1 MKKNYSLIFLFLFS
15 FSFVFS
21 QVQVGNGTDTNQ
33 SLPIEPYYGYTY
45 SQVIYTSA
53 EINSSG
59 DISGVSYTATAE
71 TTLASSSDW
80 TVYMAHTTN
89 SSFVDGDSWEPIEN
103 LTQMFSGTVS
113 ISDGI
118 VTIPFDAA
126 FSYNGT
132 DNLVIAVEENQA
144 GYDSSVHDFYCSST
158 SDTRALTFY
167 SDGTNPDPTD
177 PPSGTTKNFI
187 ANVTLNGIS
196 QSCANPTLSLDGL
209 TNNSATI
216 SWSATDVTSFEY
228 VLQSAG
234 TGEPTESG
242 TITSENSV
250 AFGDLDEGTAYEIYV
265 RSVCGET
272 YSGWIILSF
281 TPPPTGS
288 TADNP
293 IVIESLPYNTS
304 DDTVN
309 YGDDYTNT
317 ATNCESGLGYY
328 LGGDDVVYSYTA
340 NADASINVSLTPAA
354 TYSGIYVYTDT
365 SDIGVNCW
373 LTMISSTSATE
384 MIFDLDVLEGIT
396 YYFVISTWPSPQNVA
411 YDLAIIENTC
421 VQPAVSTT
429 IDANCSAG
437 EGVFYVSV
445 DITDLGSSTQLTVG
459 DGVTSLTANEASSL
473 NFGPYDSGATVN
485 INVVADDSNCNDS
498 FELTY
503 TCPPTGS
510 MADDPI
516 IIDSIPYST
525 SDDTINYGDDYT
537 NSATGCDGSGS
548 YLGGDDV
555 VYLYTATADT
565 TLNVAFTPEG
575 TWSGIYVFANKEDIG
590 VNCWIVNSTNSAAI
604 ASSFELAVVTGQTY
618 YFVISTYPSPQNVAY
633 SLNITE
639 LLCATPTNLTA
650 AEITASSVDIS
661 WDVSDAAS
669 WEYVLTTAEDSS
681 VPTESGNSIA
691 ETSLTIDSLSSIT
704 EYVVWVR
711 AICTDGTTSEWTSV
725 SFTTLIQAPG
735 CGESISQYEYPN
747 GTGGS
752 YNLDDTFDIAND
764 WSASLLFSTTAGDQ
778 DADGTVDEVTV
789 TISGSTENNYDWVF
803 VTNGAGELLY
813 GPISGTQDEVV
824 TSTDGTINVY
834 LAADGSVMGGPITF
848 DVSCA
853 GLSVN
858 DFDLS
863 DLKLYPNPVNGD
875 YVTIQ
880 SSVSGEKNIE
890 LYDITGKR
898 LINTILNS
906 DKLDV
911 SSFSSGIYL
920 VKVTIQGQ
928 TKVSKLIIR

>member
-21 QVQVGNGTDTNQ
+21 QVQVGNGTVTNEE
-33 SLPIEPYYGYTY
+33 LPIEPYYGYTY

-71 TTLASSSDW
+71 TTLESSSDW
-80 TVYMAHTTN
+80 TVYMAHTSN
-89 SSFVDGDSWEPIEN
+89 SSFADGDSWEPFEN
-103 LTQMFSGTVS
+103 FTQMFSGTVS
-113 ISDGI
+113 ISDGV
-118 VTIPFDAA
+118 VTIPFDTP

-144 GYDSSVHDFYCSST
+144 GYDSSGHDFYCTST
-158 SDTRALTFY
+158 SETRALTYY
-167 SDGTNPDPTD
+167 SDGTNPDPAD
-177 PPSGTTKNFI
+177 PPSGQTRNSI

-209 TNNSATI
+209 TNNSATV
-216 SWSATDVTSFEY
+216 SWSATDVTSFEF

-234 TGEPTESG
+234 TGEPSGSG
-242 TITSENSV
+242 TVTSENSI
-250 AFGDLDEGTAYEIYV
+250 AFTDLVEGTAYEIYI

-272 YSGWIILSF
+272 YSGWIVLSF

-293 IVIESLPYNTS
+293 IVIENLPFN
-304 DDTVN
+304 
-309 YGDDYTNT
+309 
-317 ATNCESGLGYY
+317 
-328 LGGDDVVYSYTA
+328 
-340 NADASINVSLTPAA
+340 
-354 TYSGIYVYTDT
+354 
-365 SDIGVNCW
+365 
-373 LTMISSTSATE
+373 
-384 MIFDLDVLEGIT
+384 
-396 YYFVISTWPSPQNVA
+396 
-411 YDLAIIENTC
+411 
-421 VQPAVSTT
+421 
-429 IDANCSAG
+429 
-437 EGVFYVSV
+437 
-445 DITDLGSSTQLTVG
+445 
-459 DGVTSLTANEASSL
+459 
-473 NFGPYDSGATVN
+473 
-485 INVVADDSNCNDS
+485 
-498 FELTY
+498 
-503 TCPPTGS
+503 
-510 MADDPI
+510 
-516 IIDSIPYST
+516 T

-555 VYLYTATADT
+555 VYLYTATTDT

-575 TWSGIYVFANKEDIG
+575 TWSGIYVFANIEDIG

-604 ASSFELAVVTGQTY
+604 ASSFELTVVTGQTY

-639 LLCATPTNLTA
+639 LLCATPTNLTVSDV
-650 AEITASSVDIS
+650 TASSVDIS
-661 WDVSDAAS
+661 WDVNDAAS

-681 VPTESGNSIA
+681 VPTEAGNSIA
-691 ETSLTIDSLSSIT
+691 EASLTIDTLSPIT

-711 AICTDGTTSEWTSV
+711 AICTDGTTSEWTSI

-735 CGESISQYEYPN
+735 CGESISQYNYPN
-747 GTGGS
+747 ASSGGS
-752 YNLDDTFDIAND
+752 TFDDNFDIAND
-764 WSASLLFSTTAGDQ
+764 YSADLLFSTTAGDQ
-778 DADGTVDEVTV
+778 DGDGNTDDISV

-803 VTNGAGELLY
+803 ITNGAGELLY
-813 GPISGTQDEVV
+813 GPASGTQDAVV
-824 TSTDGTINVY
+824 TSADGTINVY
-834 LAADGSVMGGPITF
+834 LAADTSVQGGPISF

-863 DLKLYPNPVNGD
+863 DLMIYPNPANGD

-890 LYDITGKR
+890 VYDITGKR

-911 SSFSSGIYL
+911 SSVSSGVYL

-928 TKVSKLIIR
+928 TKVNKLIIR

>member
-1 MKKNYSLIFLFLFS
+1 MKKSYTLIFFLLYS
-15 FSFVFS
+15 YCFVFS
-21 QVQVGNGTDTNQ
+21 QVQVGNGTVTNEE
-33 SLPIEPYYGYTY
+33 LPIEPYYGYTY
-45 SQVIYTSA
+45 SQIIYTSA

-59 DISGVSYTATAE
+59 DISAVSYTATAE

-80 TVYMAHTTN
+80 TVYMAHTSN
-89 SSFVDGDSWEPIEN
+89 SSFVDGDSWEPFEN

-113 ISDGI
+113 ISDGV
-118 VTIPFDAA
+118 VTIPFDTP

-132 DNLVIAVEENQA
+132 DNLVIAVDQNQA
-144 GYDSSVHDFYCSST
+144 GYDSSGHDFYCTST
-158 SDTRALTFY
+158 SDIRALTYY
-167 SDGTNPDPTD
+167 SDGTNPDPAA
-177 PPSGTTKNFI
+177 PPTGQIRNSI
-187 ANVTLNGIS
+187 ANVTLAGIS
-196 QSCANPTLSLDGL
+196 QSCANPTLLLDGL

-242 TITSENSV
+242 TITSENSIV
-250 AFGDLDEGTAYEIYV
+250 FGDLVEGTAYEIYV

-272 YSGWIILSF
+272 YSGWILLSF

-317 ATNCESGLGYY
+317 ATGCESGSGYY

-340 NADASINVSLTPAA
+340 NADASINISLTPAA
-354 TYSGIYVYTDT
+354 TYSGLYVYTDI

-373 LTMISSTSATE
+373 LTMISSTSAAE
-384 MIFDLDVLEGIT
+384 MIFDLDVISGTT
-396 YYFVISTWPSPQNVA
+396 YYFVISTWPSPQNVS
-411 YDLAIIENTC
+411 YDLAIVENTC
-421 VQPAVSTT
+421 TQPLVSTV

-445 DITDLGSSTQLTVG
+445 DVTDLGSSTQLTIE
-459 DGVTSLTANEASSL
+459 DGVTSLTATEATIL
-473 NFGPYDSGATVN
+473 NFGPYDSGTTVN
-485 INVVADDSNCNDS
+485 INIVADDSNCNDT

-516 IIDSIPYST
+516 IIDSIPYTT

-537 NSATGCDGSGS
+537 NSATDCDGSGS

-555 VYLYTATADT
+555 VYLYTANSDT
-565 TLNVAFTPEG
+565 TLNVTFTPEG

-590 VNCWIVNSTNSAAI
+590 VNCWIVSSTNSSAT
-604 ASSFELAVVTGQTY
+604 ASSFELTVVTGQTY
-618 YFVISTYPSPQNVAY
+618 YFVISTWPTPQNVAY
-633 SLNITE
+633 NLNITE
-639 LLCATPTNLTA
+639 LLCATPTNLA
-650 AEITASSVDIS
+650 ASNITASSADIS
-661 WDVSDAAS
+661 WDASDAAS

-681 VPTESGNSIA
+681 VPTEAGTSIA
-691 ETSLTIDSLSSIT
+691 EAFLAIDSQSPIT
-704 EYVVWVR
+704 AYVVWVR
-711 AICTDGTTSEWTSV
+711 GICSDGTISDWTSV

-735 CGESISQYEYPN
+735 CGESISQYDYPN
-747 GTGGS
+747 GSSGGS
-752 YNLDDTFDIAND
+752 TFDDNFDIAND
-764 WSASLLFSTTAGDQ
+764 YSADLLFSTTAGDQ
-778 DADGTVDEVTV
+778 DGDGNVDEVTV

-803 VTNGAGELLY
+803 ATNGAGELLY
-813 GPISGTQDEVV
+813 GPASGTQDAMV

-834 LAADGSVMGGPITF
+834 LSADGSVQAGPISF

-858 DFDLS
+858 DFDLF
-863 DLKLYPNPVNGD
+863 DLSIYPNPVNGD

-880 SSVSGEKNIE
+880 SSVSGGKNIE
-890 LYDITGKR
+890 VYDITGKR
-898 LINTILNS
+898 LINTILSS
-906 DKLDV
+906 DKLDISSV
-911 SSFSSGIYL
+911 SSGVYL

-928 TKVSKLIIR
+928 IKVSKLIIR